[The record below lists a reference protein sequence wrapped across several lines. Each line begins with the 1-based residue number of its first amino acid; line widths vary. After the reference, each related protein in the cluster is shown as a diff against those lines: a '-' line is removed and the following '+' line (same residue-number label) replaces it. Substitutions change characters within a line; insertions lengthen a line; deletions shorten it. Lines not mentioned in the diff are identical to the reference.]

1 MYGETVRDRMIAIP
15 DSVHD
20 WMKEASLKT
29 DRPLYELYTEAA
41 RQFLKAKGVAGQV
54 EGVGN
59 VSAEEQEIIADVL
72 QLWRS
77 RKKSRV
83 ADETLNAIRLL
94 VSSSQVSL
102 VIIVPKLAVEI

>member
-1 MYGETVRDRMIAIP
+1 MYGEAVRDRMIAIP
-15 DSVHD
+15 DSVHKR
-20 WMKEASLKT
+20 MKEASLKT

-41 RQFLKAKGVAGQV
+41 RQFLKAKGIAGHV

-72 QLWRS
+72 ELWRS
-77 RKKSRV
+77 RKKNRV

-94 VSSSQVSL
+94 VSSARSRL
-102 VIIVPKLAVEI
+102 